1 MWLDEEKEWFEL
13 FDRRGEKFVDPEDI
27 RKAIEIETD
36 KIAGKNKGVSSTPL
50 KIKFYSRNVL
60 DLLLIDLPGL
70 TKNPVGDQPIDI
82 E

>member
-1 MWLDEEKEWFEL
+1 L
-13 FDRRGEKFVDPEDI
+13 
-27 RKAIEIETD
+27 ETD
-36 KIAGKNKGVSSTPL
+36 KVAGKNKGVSHSPL
-50 KIKFYSRNVL
+50 KIKFHSKNVL